1 MAGWNGD
8 VEMMTVLWIV
18 VVLVVAIIGVVAGF
32 LARKY
37 VGEAKIHS
45 AEQRSE
51 TIVQDAER
59 KAEAI
64 QREARVE
71 LKDEMHQ
78 LRTQAEAEIKE
89 RRQELQQLENRL
101 LSREEGLDDM
111 QKDLGRREQSVTDRE
126 AHYRRV
132 IEEAEAAKLEQQR
145 QLEEIAGMS
154 KSQAAEIILKRTED
168 EVRHDMAKM
177 VRSIEEEARHEGD
190 RRARDILSTC
200 IQRTAASH
208 VADTTVSV
216 VVLPSDDM
224 KGRIIG
230 REGRNIRTLEN
241 LTGVD
246 FIIDDTPEAVVLS
259 GFDTVRREIARLTL
273 SKLVADGRIHPA
285 KIEEMYSKARDEVEK
300 EILDAG
306 EQAVLDANVHGL
318 APELLRLLGRLKF
331 RTSYG
336 QNVLM
341 HSMEVA
347 NLAGLMAAELGV
359 NAKLAKRAGLL
370 HDLGKAVDHEV
381 EGSHAQ
387 IGANLARRYG
397 ESEAVVHVIESHH
410 AEVDA
415 QTVEAVLVAAGD
427 AVSGARPGARRE
439 SLETYIKRLET
450 LERIAESKPGVEKSY
465 AIQAGREVRVLVKP
479 EEVDDQAA
487 GLLCREIAKEIE
499 QELDYPG
506 TIRVTVIR
514 ESRAVDYA
522 K

>member
-1 MAGWNGD
+1 
-8 VEMMTVLWIV
+8 MTVVWIV
-18 VVLVVAIIGVVAGF
+18 VVLVVAVICAAGGF
-32 LARKY
+32 FARKY
-37 VGEAKIHS
+37 LGEAKIAS
-45 AEQRSE
+45 AEQAAGK
-51 TIVQDAER
+51 IVQDAER
-59 KAEAI
+59 QAEAI

-78 LRTQAEAEIKE
+78 LRTQAETEIKE
-89 RRQELQQLENRL
+89 RRQELVQLENRL
-101 LSREEGLDDM
+101 LSREEGLDEM

-126 AHYRRV
+126 AHYRKV
-132 IEEAEAAKLEQQR
+132 IEEAEATRAEQQH
-145 QLEEIAGMS
+145 QLEEISGMTQA
-154 KSQAAEIILKRTED
+154 QAAEVILKRTED

-177 VRSIEEEARHEGD
+177 VRAIEEEARNEGD
-190 RRARDILSTC
+190 RRAKDILSIC

-216 VVLPSDDM
+216 VPLPSDDM

-241 LTGVD
+241 LTGID

-285 KIEEMYSKARDEVEK
+285 KIEEMYSKAREEVEK
-300 EILDAG
+300 EIQDAG
-306 EQAVLDANVHGL
+306 EQAVLDANVHGV

-336 QNVLM
+336 QNVLV
-341 HSMEVA
+341 HSLEVA
-347 NLAGLMAAELGV
+347 HLAGLMANELGV
-359 NAKLAKRAGLL
+359 NARLAKRAGLL

-381 EGSHAQ
+381 EGSHAA
-387 IGANLARRYG
+387 IGGNLARRYG
-397 ESEAVVHVIESHH
+397 ESDAVAHIIEAHH
-410 AEVDA
+410 NEVEPG
-415 QTVEAVLVAAGD
+415 TVEAVLVAAGD

-439 SLETYIKRLET
+439 TLETYIKRLES
-450 LERIAESKPGVEKSY
+450 LERIAESKSGVEKCY
-465 AIQAGREVRVLVKP
+465 AIQAGREIRVLVKP

-514 ESRAVDYA
+514 ESRAVEYA

>member
-1 MAGWNGD
+1 
-8 VEMMTVLWIV
+8 MMTAVWIV
-18 VVLVVAIIGVVAGF
+18 VVLVVAIIAAAAGF
-32 LARKY
+32 FARKY
-37 VGEAKIHS
+37 LGEAKIFR
-45 AEQRSE
+45 AEEAAAKIVDDAQR
-51 TIVQDAER
+51 QADAV
-59 KAEAI
+59 
-64 QREARVE
+64 QREARVN

-78 LRTQAEAEIKE
+78 LRIQTDAEIKE
-89 RRQELQQLENRL
+89 RRQELTQLENRL
-101 LSREEGLDDM
+101 LTREEALDDL
-111 QKDLGRREQSVTDRE
+111 QKDMARREQSVSDRE
-126 AHYRRV
+126 AHYRKV
-132 IEEAEAAKLEQQR
+132 VEEVETARTEQQR
-145 QLEEIAGMS
+145 QLEAISGLS
-154 KSQAAEIILKRTED
+154 RDQAAEIILKRTED
-168 EVRHDMAKM
+168 EVRHDMAKL
-177 VRSIEEEARHEGD
+177 VRAIEEEARHEGD
-190 RRARDILSTC
+190 RRAKDILSIC
-200 IQRTAASH
+200 IQRNAASH

-216 VVLPSDDM
+216 VPLPSDDM

-230 REGRNIRTLEN
+230 REGRNVRTLEN

-273 SKLVADGRIHPA
+273 TKLVADGRIHPA
-285 KIEEMYSKARDEVEK
+285 KIEEMYSKAREEVERQ
-300 EILDAG
+300 IQDAG
-306 EQAVLDANVHGL
+306 EQAVLDANVHGV

-341 HSMEVA
+341 HSLEVA
-347 NLAGLMAAELGV
+347 HLAGLMANELGV

-381 EGSHAQ
+381 EGSHAA
-387 IGANLARRYG
+387 IGGNLARRYG
-397 ESEAVVHVIESHH
+397 ESDSVAHVIEAHH
-410 AEVDA
+410 NEVEA
-415 QTVEAVLVAAGD
+415 TTVEAVLVAAAD

-439 SLETYIKRLET
+439 TLETYIKRLES

-465 AIQAGREVRVLVKP
+465 AIQAGREIRVLVKP
-479 EEVDDQAA
+479 DEISDDQAA
-487 GLLCREIAKEIE
+487 LLCREIAKEIE

>member
-1 MAGWNGD
+1 
-8 VEMMTVLWIV
+8 MMTAVWIV
-18 VVLVVAIIGVVAGF
+18 IVLVVAIVFAVAGF
-32 LARKY
+32 FARKY
-37 VGEAKIHS
+37 LGEAKIAS
-45 AEQRSE
+45 AEAAAKK
-51 TIVQDAER
+51 IVEDAER
-59 KAEAI
+59 EAEAF

-71 LKDEMHQ
+71 LKDELHQ
-78 LRTQAEAEIKE
+78 LRNQSEAEIKE
-89 RRQELQQLENRL
+89 RRQELSQLENRL
-101 LSREEGLDDM
+101 LTREEALDEM
-111 QKDLGRREQSVTDRE
+111 QKDMTRREQSVTDRE
-126 AHYRRV
+126 AHYRKA
-132 IEEAEAAKLEQQR
+132 IEEVESARAEQQR
-145 QLEEIAGMS
+145 QLEEISGLT
-154 KSQAAEIILKRTED
+154 KDQAAEILLKRTED

-177 VRSIEEEARHEGD
+177 VRSIEEEARHEGE
-190 RRARDILSTC
+190 RRARDILSVC

-216 VVLPSDDM
+216 VPLPSDDM

-230 REGRNIRTLEN
+230 REGRNVRTLEN

-285 KIEEMYSKARDEVEK
+285 KIEEMYSKAREEVEK
-300 EILDAG
+300 EIQDAG
-306 EQAVLDANVHGL
+306 EQAVLDANVHGV

-341 HSMEVA
+341 HSLEVA
-347 NLAGLMAAELGV
+347 HLAGLMANELGV

-381 EGSHAQ
+381 EGSHAM
-387 IGANLARRYG
+387 IGGNLARRYG
-397 ESEAVVHVIESHH
+397 ESEAVAHIVEAHHYEIEPN
-410 AEVDA
+410 
-415 QTVEAVLVAAGD
+415 TVEAVLVAAGD

-439 SLETYIKRLET
+439 TLETYIKRLES
-450 LERIAESKPGVEKSY
+450 LERIAESKPGVDKCY
-465 AIQAGREVRVLVKP
+465 AIQAGREIRVLVKP
-479 EEVDDQAA
+479 DEIDDDAA
-487 GLLCREIAKEIE
+487 SLLCREIAKEIE

-514 ESRAVDYA
+514 ESRAVEYA

>member
-1 MAGWNGD
+1 MNTLSIIA
-8 VEMMTVLWIV
+8 
-18 VVLVVAIIGVVAGF
+18 VLVAAIVFAVLGYF
-32 LARKY
+32 ARKY
-37 VGEAKIHS
+37 LGEAKIAS
-45 AEQRSE
+45 AEE
-51 TIVQDAER
+51 AAGKILQDAE
-59 KAEAI
+59 KDADALK
-64 QREARVE
+64 REARVE
-71 LKDEMHQ
+71 VKDELHQ
-78 LRTQAEAEIKE
+78 LRTKAEVESKE
-89 RRQELQQLENRL
+89 RRQELVQLENRL
-101 LSREEGLDDM
+101 LTREEALDEL
-111 QKDLGRREQSVTDRE
+111 QRDLAKKEQSVSDRE
-126 AHYRRV
+126 SHYRRV
-132 IEEAEAAKLEQQR
+132 IEEAEATKAEQER
-145 QLEEIAGMS
+145 QLEEISGLS
-154 KSQAAEIILKRTED
+154 KEQASEVILKRTED

-177 VRSIEEEARHEGD
+177 VRAIEEEARNEGD
-190 RRARDILSTC
+190 RRARDILSIC
-200 IQRTAASH
+200 IQRNAAGH

-216 VVLPSDDM
+216 VPLPSDDI

-241 LTGVD
+241 LTGID

-285 KIEEMYSKARDEVEK
+285 KIEEMYSKAREEVER
-300 EILDAG
+300 EIQEAG
-306 EQAVLDANVHGL
+306 EQAVLDANVHGV

-336 QNVLM
+336 QNVLV
-341 HSMEVA
+341 HSLEVA
-347 NLAGLMAAELGV
+347 HLAGLMAHELGA

-381 EGSHAQ
+381 EGSHAT

-397 ESEAVVHVIESHH
+397 EADAVAHIIEAHH
-410 AEVDA
+410 NEVEPT
-415 QTVEAVLVAAGD
+415 TVEAVLVAAGD

-439 SLETYIKRLET
+439 TLETYIKRLES
-450 LERIAESKPGVEKSY
+450 LERIAEAKAGVEKCY

-479 EEVDDQAA
+479 DEVDDQLA

-514 ESRAVDYA
+514 ESRAVEYA

>member
-1 MAGWNGD
+1 
-8 VEMMTVLWIV
+8 MMTAVWIV
-18 VVLVVAIIGVVAGF
+18 VVLVVAAICAAVGF
-32 LARKY
+32 FARKY
-37 VGEAKIHS
+37 LGEAKIAS
-45 AEQRSE
+45 AETAAQK
-51 TIVQDAER
+51 IVEDAER
-59 KAEAI
+59 KAEAL

-71 LKDEMHQ
+71 LKDELHQ
-78 LRTQAEAEIKE
+78 LRTQAETEVKE
-89 RRQELQQLENRL
+89 RRQELAQLENRL
-101 LSREEGLDDM
+101 LNREEALDEL
-111 QKDLGRREQSVTDRE
+111 QKDMTRREQSVTDRE
-126 AHYRRV
+126 AHYRKV
-132 IEEAEAAKLEQQR
+132 LEEAEAAQAEQQR
-145 QLEEIAGMS
+145 QLEQIAGLT
-154 KSQAAEIILKRTED
+154 KDQAAELLLKRTED
-168 EVRHDMAKM
+168 EVRHDMAKL
-177 VRSIEEEARHEGD
+177 VRSIEEEARHEGE
-190 RRARDILSTC
+190 RRAKDILSVC

-216 VVLPSDDM
+216 VPLPSDDM

-230 REGRNIRTLEN
+230 REGRNVRTLEN

-285 KIEEMYSKARDEVEK
+285 KIEEMYSKARDEVDK
-300 EILDAG
+300 EIQDAG
-306 EQAVLDANVHGL
+306 EQAVLDANVHGV
-318 APELLRLLGRLKF
+318 APELLKLLGRLKF

-341 HSMEVA
+341 HSLEVA
-347 NLAGLMAAELGV
+347 HLAGLMANELGV

-381 EGSHAQ
+381 EGSHAM
-387 IGANLARRYG
+387 IGGNLARRYG
-397 ESEAVVHVIESHH
+397 ESDAVAHVIEAHH
-410 AEVDA
+410 YEIEPA
-415 QTVEAVLVAAGD
+415 TVEAVLVAAGD

-439 SLETYIKRLET
+439 TLETYIKRLES

-465 AIQAGREVRVLVKP
+465 AIQAGREIRVLVKP
-479 EEVDDQAA
+479 EEINDDAA
-487 GLLCREIAKEIE
+487 ALLCREIAKEIE

-514 ESRAVDYA
+514 ESRAVEYA

>member
-1 MAGWNGD
+1 MG
-8 VEMMTVLWIV
+8 TVLTIV
-18 VVLVVAIIGVVAGF
+18 VVVVVAAVCAGAGYF
-32 LARKY
+32 ARKHL
-37 VGEAKIHS
+37 GEAKIAS
-45 AEQRSE
+45 AEQAAAK
-51 TIVQDAER
+51 IVQDAER
-59 KAEAI
+59 DAEALK
-64 QREARVE
+64 REARVE
-71 LKDEMHQ
+71 VKDELLQ
-78 LRTQAEAEIKE
+78 LRTRTEAEVKE
-89 RRQELQQLENRL
+89 RRQELTQLESRL
-101 LSREEGLDDM
+101 LTREEGLDEL
-111 QKDLGRREQSVTDRE
+111 QKDMVRREQSVTDRE
-126 AHYRRV
+126 GHYRKV
-132 IEEAEAAKLEQQR
+132 IEEAEETKAEQQR
-145 QLEEIAGMS
+145 QLEQISGLTKE
-154 KSQAAEIILKRTED
+154 QAAEVILKRTED

-177 VRSIEEEARHEGD
+177 VRAIEEEARHEGD
-190 RRARDILSTC
+190 RRAKDILSIC
-200 IQRTAASH
+200 IQRSAAGH

-216 VVLPSDDM
+216 VHLPSDDM

-241 LTGVD
+241 LTGID

-285 KIEEMYSKARDEVEK
+285 KIEEMYSKAREEVEK
-300 EILDAG
+300 EIQEAG
-306 EQAVLDANVHGL
+306 EQAVLDANVHGV

-341 HSMEVA
+341 HSLEVA
-347 NLAGLMAAELGV
+347 HLAGLMAHELGV

-381 EGSHAQ
+381 EGSHAS
-387 IGANLARRYG
+387 IGGNLARRYG
-397 ESEAVVHVIESHH
+397 ESDAVAHIIEAHH
-410 AEVDA
+410 NEVEPS
-415 QTVEAVLVAAGD
+415 TVEAVLVAAGD

-439 SLETYIKRLET
+439 TLETYIKRLES
-450 LERIAESKPGVEKSY
+450 LERIAEAKPGVEKCY
-465 AIQAGREVRVLVKP
+465 AIQAGREIRVLVKP
-479 EEVDDQAA
+479 EQVDDQAA

-514 ESRAVDYA
+514 ESRVVEYA

>member
-1 MAGWNGD
+1 
-8 VEMMTVLWIV
+8 MMTAIWIV
-18 VVLVVAIIGVVAGF
+18 ILLVVAIIFAIAGF
-32 LARKY
+32 FARKY
-37 VGEAKIHS
+37 LAEARIAS
-45 AEQRSE
+45 AE
-51 TIVQDAER
+51 TAAKKIVEDAER
-59 KAEAI
+59 QAEGF

-71 LKDEMHQ
+71 LKDELHQ
-78 LRTQAEAEIKE
+78 LRTQSEVEIKE
-89 RRQELQQLENRL
+89 RRQELSQLENRL
-101 LSREEGLDDM
+101 LTREEALDEM
-111 QKDLGRREQSVTDRE
+111 QKDITRREQSVSDRE
-126 AHYRRV
+126 AHYRKAL
-132 IEEAEAAKLEQQR
+132 EEVESARAEQQR
-145 QLEEIAGMS
+145 QLEKIAGLT
-154 KSQAAEIILKRTED
+154 KDQAAEILLKRTED

-177 VRSIEEEARHEGD
+177 VRSIEEEARHEGE
-190 RRARDILSTC
+190 RRARDILSVC

-216 VVLPSDDM
+216 VQLPSDDM

-230 REGRNIRTLEN
+230 REGRNVRTLEN

-285 KIEEMYSKARDEVEK
+285 KIEEMYSKAREEVEK
-300 EILDAG
+300 EIQDAG
-306 EQAVLDANVHGL
+306 EQAVLDANVHGV

-341 HSMEVA
+341 HSLEVA
-347 NLAGLMAAELGV
+347 HLAGLMANELGV

-381 EGSHAQ
+381 EGSHAM
-387 IGANLARRYG
+387 IGGNLARRYG
-397 ESEAVVHVIESHH
+397 ESEAVAHIVEAHHYEIEPN
-410 AEVDA
+410 
-415 QTVEAVLVAAGD
+415 TVEAVLVAAGD

-439 SLETYIKRLET
+439 TLETYIKRLES
-450 LERIAESKPGVEKSY
+450 LERIAESKRGVEKCY
-465 AIQAGREVRVLVKP
+465 AIQAGREIRVLVKP
-479 EEVDDQAA
+479 DEIDDDAA
-487 GLLCREIAKEIE
+487 SLLCREIAKEIE

-514 ESRAVDYA
+514 ESRAVEYA

>member
-1 MAGWNGD
+1 
-8 VEMMTVLWIV
+8 MMTAVWIV
-18 VVLVVAIIGVVAGF
+18 IVLVVAIAFAVAGF
-32 LARKY
+32 FARKY
-37 VGEAKIHS
+37 LGEAKIAS
-45 AEQRSE
+45 AEAAAKK
-51 TIVQDAER
+51 IVEDAER
-59 KAEAI
+59 QAEAF

-71 LKDEMHQ
+71 LKDELHQ
-78 LRTQAEAEIKE
+78 LRTQSEAEIKE
-89 RRQELQQLENRL
+89 RRQELSQLENRL
-101 LSREEGLDDM
+101 LTREEALDEM
-111 QKDLGRREQSVTDRE
+111 QKDMTRREQSVTDRE
-126 AHYRRV
+126 AHYRKA
-132 IEEAEAAKLEQQR
+132 IEEVESARAEQQR
-145 QLEEIAGMS
+145 QLEEISGLT
-154 KSQAAEIILKRTED
+154 KDQAAEILLKRTED

-177 VRSIEEEARHEGD
+177 VRSIEEEARHEGE
-190 RRARDILSTC
+190 RRARDILSVC

-216 VVLPSDDM
+216 VPLPSDDM

-230 REGRNIRTLEN
+230 REGRNVRTLEN

-285 KIEEMYSKARDEVEK
+285 KIEEMYSKAREEVEK
-300 EILDAG
+300 EIQDAG
-306 EQAVLDANVHGL
+306 EQAVLDANVHGV

-341 HSMEVA
+341 HSLEVA
-347 NLAGLMAAELGV
+347 HLAGLMANELGV

-381 EGSHAQ
+381 EGSHAM
-387 IGANLARRYG
+387 IGGNLARRYG
-397 ESEAVVHVIESHH
+397 ESEAVAHIVEAHHYEIEPN
-410 AEVDA
+410 
-415 QTVEAVLVAAGD
+415 TVEAVLVAAGD

-439 SLETYIKRLET
+439 TLETYIKRLES
-450 LERIAESKPGVEKSY
+450 LERIAESKPGVDKCY
-465 AIQAGREVRVLVKP
+465 AIQAGREIRVLVKP
-479 EEVDDQAA
+479 DEIDDDAA
-487 GLLCREIAKEIE
+487 SLLCREIAKEIE

-514 ESRAVDYA
+514 ESRAVEYA